1 MTPLRWPLILTLIS
15 AGCSRAPAPPSSTAE
30 NDLDRAG
37 SFALASDP
45 GDDPLG
51 EKVRRAQEQV
61 RQAPDDANRWVVLA
75 ELLVARARHDQDPRG
90 YARADDA
97 AARALELS
105 PGHPGALV
113 LQGTVLQ
120 QDHRFTEA
128 ADLAKRAL
136 RRDPESTRALGL
148 LGDCLVELGR
158 YDEAEVAIQA
168 MIDVRPDSRS
178 YARAAWLRWLAGDPE
193 GAIEAFSM
201 AAEAAQ
207 GGDTEARAWI
217 AVQLGSVL
225 RDSGDTEQARA
236 AFDAALRLQPGYAPA
251 LAARGK
257 LALDRGDAASAL
269 TDLEAAAAKTGLVE
283 HRWALADALR
293 ATGKTARADAVAAEI
308 LRSGP
313 AHDPRTTALWLAS
326 RGGDAARAVALARAE
341 LARRDDVLSADALSW
356 ALYAA
361 GQLAEAQTLST
372 RALRMGTKDP
382 RMLYHAGMIA
392 KAAGDSTR
400 ARTLLAASL
409 AANPHFDAIDAP
421 LAAEALASL

>member
-1 MTPLRWPLILTLIS
+1 MTPPRILSIVALIT
-15 AGCSRAPAPPSSTAE
+15 AACSRSPAPPSIAAGNE
-30 NDLDRAG
+30 LDEAG
-37 SFALASDP
+37 DFALGADP
-45 GDDPLG
+45 GAGPLG
-51 EKVRRAQEQV
+51 ENVARALERV
-61 RQAPDDANRWVVLA
+61 RQSPDDPDRWVTLA

-105 PGHPGALV
+105 PGHAAALV
-113 LQGTVLQ
+113 LVGTVRL
-120 QDHRFTEA
+120 QDHRFGEA

-168 MIDVRPDSRS
+168 MIDLRPDSRS
-178 YARAAWLRWLAGDPE
+178 YARVAWMRWLAGDAE
-193 GAIEAFSM
+193 GAVEAFAM

-207 GGDTEARAWI
+207 GGDPEARAWI
-217 AVQLGSVL
+217 AVQLGTVL
-225 RDSGDTEQARA
+225 RDSGDAAQARA

-251 LAARGK
+251 LGARGK
-257 LALDRGDAASAL
+257 LLLDDGAAAEAVG
-269 TDLEAAAAKTGLVE
+269 DLEAAVAKTGLVE
-283 HRWALADALR
+283 HRWTLVDALR
-293 ATGKTARADAVAAEI
+293 ATGRTARAAEVAAEI
-308 LRSGP
+308 LRTGP

-326 RGGDAARAVALARAE
+326 RGGDAARAVELARTE

-361 GQLAEAQTLST
+361 GELPEARAQSA
-372 RALRMGTKDP
+372 RALRMGTRDP

-392 KAAGDSTR
+392 KAAGERDR
-400 ARTLLAASL
+400 ARELLGASL
-409 AANPHFDAIDAP
+409 AANARFDAVDAP